1 MNLMIGGHLDFIAK
15 LAPDVKTDLENY
27 IINELGYDGDEA
39 VESIRDAEK
48 ELVEAVNSLIRQ
60 WETKY
65 LAEFESTDLFDI
77 PSIDKAMEFI
87 LAQLKYMGV
96 NEPVYTTQTKLVF
109 SISPP
114 MVGRIALT
122 SAPN

>member
-1 MNLMIGGHLDFIAK
+1 MNLMIGGNLDFIAK
-15 LAPDVKTDLENY
+15 LTPDVKTDLENY
-27 IINELGYDGDEA
+27 IMNELGYVGDEA

-48 ELVEAVNSLIRQ
+48 ELVEAINSLIRQ

-87 LAQLKYMGV
+87 LAQLKHMGV
-96 NEPVYTTQTKLVF
+96 NEPVYTTQTKLAF

-114 MVGRIALT
+114 MIGRIALT